1 MKEQLTNWITDNC
14 FNNSLSQEKNYQYPT
29 YNEIGS
35 PPYSVKFSGLS
46 EKYCVGFVDI
56 VNSTKISA
64 NMDVIDWAKY
74 YEGFLNSMAKILHS
88 FGGIAIKNCGDSLFY
103 YFAEAPEQK
112 NGFGFRSCL
121 DCSLAM
127 IGAQKLISED
137 FQKEGLPALNYR
149 VSADYGKVAIMKST
163 NISGTDLFG
172 PPVNV
177 CAKIN
182 YKAEKNEAVIGGDLY
197 RFVKKFEGYHF
208 KEKQAISVGAKN
220 MYHVYSA
227 EKYVATE

>member
-1 MKEQLTNWITDNC
+1 MKDKLTNWMMNSC
-14 FNNSLSQEKNYQYPT
+14 FNNSPSQEKKYEYPT

-35 PPYSVKFSGLS
+35 PHYMVKFSGLS

-56 VNSTKISA
+56 VNSTIISA
-64 NMDVIDWAKY
+64 NMNVLDWARY
-74 YEGFLNSMAKILHS
+74 YENFLNSMAEILHG
-88 FGGIAIKNCGDSLFY
+88 FGGIVIKNCGDSLFY

-127 IGAQKLISED
+127 VDAQKLISED
-137 FQKEGLPALNYR
+137 FKKEGLPALNYR

-163 NISGTDLFG
+163 NICGTDLFG

-182 YKAEKNEAVIGGDLY
+182 HKAEKNRVVIGGDLY
-197 RFVKKFEGYHF
+197 QFVRNFEGYYF
-208 KEKQAISVGAKN
+208 KEKQGISVGSKN
-220 MYHVYSA
+220 MYPVYSVYR
-227 EKYVATE
+227 K